1 MPPVCSFWASVGS
14 KGRHKPWECGVQVVD
29 VNRPMPVTLASRHV
43 ERVAVVARALGTTA
57 FDYLDSDAGRS
68 LPYIQKK
75 PRAAFS

>member
-1 MPPVCSFWASVGS
+1 
-14 KGRHKPWECGVQVVD
+14 
-29 VNRPMPVTLASRHV
+29 MPVTLASRHV